1 MRQASH
7 LSAYHSRD
15 PTKPSS
21 DPVKTRAAVP
31 ETPPA
36 ESRRERT
43 RRLLISEAMRLAAD
57 GNVASVAEVASA
69 AGVSR
74 ATAYR
79 YFPSHSRLV
88 NEIVQESLGP
98 VRGFESREVDGAARV
113 RDLFEATFPRFR
125 DFEPQLRAALQLA
138 LEHWALGRSGLLRE
152 EPFRRGFR
160 KTILTRT
167 AAPLLPRLGRKPH
180 QRLLKALSL
189 VYGIEPYVV
198 LKDIWGSSNRE
209 VDDIARWVADAV
221 IEKSLRESEAPP
233 AAPPKAPRAR
243 RART

>member
-1 MRQASH
+1 VQ
-7 LSAYHSRD
+7 
-15 PTKPSS
+15 KP
-21 DPVKTRAAVP
+21 VP
-31 ETPPA
+31 PPEFA
-36 ESRRERT
+36 PPESRRERT
-43 RRLLISEAMRLAAD
+43 HRLLVAEAMRLAAD
-57 GNVASVAEVASA
+57 GNVVSVAEVAAA

-79 YFPSHSRLV
+79 YFPSHGQLV
-88 NEIVQESLGP
+88 NAMVQESLGP
-98 VRGFESREVDGAARV
+98 VRQFESREVDGAARV
-113 RDLFEATFPRFR
+113 RDLFERTFPRFR

-138 LEHWALGRSGLLRE
+138 LKHWALERSGQLQE

-160 KTILTRT
+160 KIILSRA
-167 AAPLLPRLGRKPH
+167 AAPLQARLGRKAQ

-221 IEKSLRESEAPP
+221 IEKALRENEAPP
-233 AAPPKAPRAR
+233 ATSPKARSR
-243 RART
+243 KSE